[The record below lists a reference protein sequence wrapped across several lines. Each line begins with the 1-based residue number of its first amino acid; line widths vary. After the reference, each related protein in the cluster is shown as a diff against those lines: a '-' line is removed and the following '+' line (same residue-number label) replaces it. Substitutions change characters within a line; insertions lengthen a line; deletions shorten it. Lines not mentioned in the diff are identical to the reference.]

1 MSKEPKTRVGPSFH
15 KGDVVRQNGMGPPA
29 PLWRHCFGWRE
40 STAAENA
47 AWYEEVR
54 RVRASGSRIATSP
67 VDSAGELPLP
77 PRYQTFEIKNGTIGL
92 VTRGRVAGTSPVTAG
107 KSGLCEVFWPDLG
120 ETLIVPKNRLE
131 HAW

>member
-1 MSKEPKTRVGPSFH
+1 MSKEPKTRVGPLFH
-15 KGDVVRQNGMGPPA
+15 KGDVVRPTGVGPPA
-29 PLWRHCFGWRE
+29 PRCFGWRE

-54 RVRASGSRIATSP
+54 RLRASSP
-67 VDSAGELPLP
+67 SMASVFVDSAGELPPP

-92 VTRGRVAGTSPVTAG
+92 VTRGRVARPPGGVI

-131 HAW
+131 LAW

>member
-15 KGDVVRQNGMGPPA
+15 KGDVVRHNGVGPPA
-29 PLWRHCFGWRE
+29 PRCFGWRE

-47 AWYEEVR
+47 AWYEEVLS
-54 RVRASGSRIATSP
+54 VVPSVASGIATLP
-67 VDSAGELPLP
+67 VDSAGELPPP

-92 VTRGRVAGTSPVTAG
+92 VTRGGVAGTSPGGVI

-120 ETLIVPKNRLE
+120 QTLIVPKNRLE
-131 HAW
+131 LAW